1 MALFRYAFM
10 RLYLYVLSV
19 LFFFIFALAKYKHSY
34 LFTLKKKVMTS
45 VIQSSSSLK
54 GKTIVLGITGSIAA
68 VRCVELA
75 RELRRHGAG
84 VHAVMTQAAQKI
96 IHPEAIRYATG
107 NPVITEI
114 TGDVEHVEFCGIGGK
129 AHLLLIAPCTANTI
143 GKIAHGIDD
152 TPVTTFATTAFGSG
166 ILIMIVPAMH
176 ESMYD
181 HPIVIENT
189 GKLVEL
195 GVEFVNPIMEEGAAK
210 IATNNEIVLRVEKA
224 LGGKTLAGKRILITG
239 GATAEAIDP
248 IRILTNRAS
257 GKTGI
262 ELALLAFRRGA
273 DVALVHRGCIGIQGI
288 CEFSVE
294 SAQEMTDTVIEELG
308 KGYDLLI
315 SAAAI
320 SDFTV
325 KPSKTKI
332 KSDKG
337 VTLNLKPA
345 PKLIKEVRLKYTGL
359 KIIGFK
365 AETGVTE
372 NELIMRAR
380 KSMESSA
387 LSMVVANDVS
397 SGGMGTDTN
406 EVYLIDDG
414 IKKVSGTKH
423 EIAKEIMD
431 KVEAILEVK

>member
-1 MALFRYAFM
+1 
-10 RLYLYVLSV
+10 
-19 LFFFIFALAKYKHSY
+19 
-34 LFTLKKKVMTS
+34 MTQI
-45 VIQSSSSLK
+45 IQTSSSLES
-54 GKTIVLGITGSIAA
+54 KTIVLGITGSIAA

-75 RELRRHGAG
+75 RELRRHGAS

-96 IHPEAIRYATG
+96 IHPEAMCYATG

-114 TGDVEHVEFCGIGGK
+114 TGGVEHVEFCGIGGK
-129 AHLLLIAPCTANTI
+129 ASLLLIAPCTANTI

-166 ILIMIVPAMH
+166 IPIMIVPAMH

-181 HPIVIENT
+181 HPIVIENI
-189 GKLVEL
+189 GKLTEL
-195 GVEFVNPIMEEGAAK
+195 GIEFINPILEEGAAK
-210 IATNNEIVLRVEKA
+210 IASNEEIVLRVERT
-224 LGGKTLAGKRILITG
+224 LGRKTLAGKSTLITG

-262 ELALLAFRRGA
+262 ELALEAFRRGA
-273 DVALVHRGCIGIQGI
+273 DVTLVHRGCIGIQGI
-288 CEFSVE
+288 CEFNAE
-294 SAQEMTDTVIEELG
+294 SAKDMTDTVIEELG
-308 KGYDLLI
+308 KGYDMLI

-325 KPSKTKI
+325 KPSKNKI
-332 KSDKG
+332 KSDKD
-337 VTLNLKPA
+337 VTLSLEPT
-345 PKLIKEVRLKYTGL
+345 PKLIKQVRLKYPGL

-372 NELIMRAR
+372 DKLVESAR
-380 KSMESSA
+380 KSMESSR

-397 SGGMGTDTN
+397 SGGMGTDIN
-406 EVYLIDDG
+406 EVYFVDDE

-431 KVEAILEVK
+431 KVEALL

>member
-1 MALFRYAFM
+1 MSTQIIR
-10 RLYLYVLSV
+10 S
-19 LFFFIFALAKYKHSY
+19 S
-34 LFTLKKKVMTS
+34 TS
-45 VIQSSSSLK
+45 LE

-75 RELRRHGAG
+75 RELRRHGAD

-96 IHPEAIRYATG
+96 IHPEAMRYATG
-107 NPVITEI
+107 NPVVTEI

-129 AHLLLIAPCTANTI
+129 AQLLLIAPCTANTI

-166 ILIMIVPAMH
+166 IPILIVPAMH
-176 ESMYD
+176 GSMYD
-181 HPIVIENT
+181 HSIVIENI
-189 GKLVEL
+189 GKLTEL
-195 GVEFVNPIMEEGAAK
+195 GVEFVNPILEEGAAK
-210 IATNNEIVLRVEKA
+210 IASNEETVLRVERA
-224 LGGKTLAGKRILITG
+224 IGGKTLAGKCILITG

-248 IRILTNRAS
+248 IRVLTNRAS
-257 GKTGI
+257 GKTGV

-273 DVALVHRGCIGIQGI
+273 DVTLVHRGCIGIQGI
-288 CEFSVE
+288 CEFNVE
-294 SAQEMTDTVIEELG
+294 STQDMTDTVIEELG

-325 KPSKTKI
+325 KQAKNKI

-337 VTLNLKPA
+337 VTLSLKPA
-345 PKLIKEVRLKYTGL
+345 PKLIKQVRSKYPGL

-372 NELIMRAR
+372 DELIGRAR

-397 SGGMGTDTN
+397 KGGMGTDTN
-406 EVYLIDDG
+406 EVYLVDDG
-414 IKKVSGTKH
+414 IKKASGTKH

-431 KVEAILEVK
+431 KIEAILEVR

>member
-1 MALFRYAFM
+1 M
-10 RLYLYVLSV
+10 STQ
-19 LFFFIFALAKYKHSY
+19 I
-34 LFTLKKKVMTS
+34 
-45 VIQSSSSLK
+45 IQSSTSLE

-75 RELRRHGAG
+75 RELRRHGAD
-84 VHAVMTQAAQKI
+84 VHAAMTQAAQKI
-96 IHPEAIRYATG
+96 IHPEAMRYATG

-114 TGDVEHVEFCGIGGK
+114 TGGVEHVEFCGIGGK
-129 AHLLLIAPCTANTI
+129 ANLLLIAPCTANTI

-152 TPVTTFATTAFGSG
+152 TTVTTFATTAFGSG
-166 ILIMIVPAMH
+166 IPITIVPAMH

-189 GKLVEL
+189 GKLTEL
-195 GVEFVNPIMEEGAAK
+195 GVEFINPILEEGAAK
-210 IATNNEIVLRVEKA
+210 IASNDEIVLRVERM
-224 LGGKTLAGKRILITG
+224 LGRKDLAGKRILITG

-262 ELALLAFRRGA
+262 ELALEAFRRDA
-273 DVALVHRGCIGIQGI
+273 DVTLVHRDCIGIQGI
-288 CEFSVE
+288 CEFNVE
-294 SAQEMTDTVIEELG
+294 SAQDMTDTVIEELG

-325 KPSKTKI
+325 KPSETKI

-337 VTLNLKPA
+337 VILNLKPA
-345 PKLIKEVRLKYTGL
+345 PKLIKQVRSKYPEL

-372 NELIMRAR
+372 EELIESAR
-380 KSMESSA
+380 KSMESSR

-414 IKKVSGTKH
+414 IKKVSGTKN

-431 KVEAILEVK
+431 KVGALL